1 VVGST
6 LFAYSFAGS
15 EDVVDNFQNM
25 FDSARAAA
33 GNQQLALYGHNV
45 VESAERGSLVRKRV
59 LPHRRAT
66 ADVVLQLEEAKD
78 SQFSP
83 EHMGD
88 FLTPHDVCDEGA
100 LLLPAWRVRMTAGT
114 TALLPQL
121 SRTQPAYGGHQN
133 CPAG

>member
-1 VVGST
+1 VAGST
-6 LFAYSFAGS
+6 LFAYSFGGS
-15 EDVVDNFQNM
+15 EDIVDNFQSM
-25 FDSARAAA
+25 FDSARLAA
-33 GNQQLALYGHNV
+33 GTQQLALYGHNV

-88 FLTPHDVCDEGA
+88 FLTPRDVCDEGA

-114 TALLPQL
+114 TV
-121 SRTQPAYGGHQN
+121 SRE
-133 CPAG
+133 CDFIFVF